1 MGFWSKIGLAD
12 AESMTMLIDKLNHV
26 TAENTELKRIL
37 EVQNQSRK
45 NDMEL
50 MRNKLDQTA
59 EDADKS
65 SAQHTDKLDSLQAEL
80 HNIKILLT
88 EQQTEVLTE
97 FRQQNGEMRERIL
110 GAVSN
115 FKDITASVDAMKN
128 SMNRNYKSLQKLASE
143 VDDAVRSNAD
153 VLNDIGQNVEEQN
166 TAIIRSN
173 ERIQKELKQMMS
185 ENQKQSDQF
194 SDMEEYLRSLWEVT
208 KLLWVNDILDER
220 EKLD

>member
-26 TAENTELKRIL
+26 TAENTELKRVL
-37 EVQNQSRK
+37 AVQDESRR
-45 NDMEL
+45 NDMEM

-97 FRQQNGEMRERIL
+97 FRQQNEEMQERIL

-128 SMNRNYKSLQKLASE
+128 SMNKNYKSLQKLMAE
-143 VDDAVRSNAD
+143 VDDAIRSNAD
-153 VLNDIGQNVEEQN
+153 V
-166 TAIIRSN
+166 
-173 ERIQKELKQMMS
+173 
-185 ENQKQSDQF
+185 
-194 SDMEEYLRSLWEVT
+194 
-208 KLLWVNDILDER
+208 
-220 EKLD
+220 

>member
-12 AESMTMLIDKLNHV
+12 AASMASLIDKLDQV
-26 TAENTELKRIL
+26 TAENAELKRIL
-37 EVQNQSRK
+37 AERDQSCK
-45 NDMEL
+45 ADME
-50 MRNKLDQTA
+50 MVHSKLDQA
-59 EDADKS
+59 VEDIGKS
-65 SAQHTDKLDSLQAEL
+65 SAQHMDKLGSLQAEL
-80 HNIKILLT
+80 QNIKALLT
-88 EQQTEVLTE
+88 EQQTEVLAE
-97 FRQQNGEMRERIL
+97 FRQQNEELREKFL

-128 SMNRNYKSLQKLASE
+128 SMNKNYKSLQKLASE

-166 TAIIRSN
+166 AEVIKNN

-185 ENQKQSDQF
+185 ENQKQSVQF

-208 KLLWVNDILDER
+208 KLLWVNDLLDER

>member
-26 TAENTELKRIL
+26 TAENAELKRVL
-37 EVQNQSRK
+37 AAQDESRK
-45 NDMEL
+45 NDMEM

-110 GAVSN
+110 EAVSN

-166 TAIIRSN
+166 TAIIRSD

-185 ENQKQSDQF
+185 ENQKQSAQF

>member
-26 TAENTELKRIL
+26 TAENTELKRVL
-37 EVQNQSRK
+37 AVQDESRR
-45 NDMEL
+45 NDMEM

-97 FRQQNGEMRERIL
+97 FRQQNEEMQERIL

-128 SMNRNYKSLQKLASE
+128 SMNKNYKSLQKLMAE
-143 VDDAVRSNAD
+143 VDDAIRSNAD
-153 VLNDIGQNVEEQN
+153 VLNDIGQNAEEQKTVVIKN
-166 TAIIRSN
+166 N
-173 ERIQKELKQMMS
+173 ERIQKELKQMMA
-185 ENQKQSDQF
+185 ENQKQSERF
-194 SDMEEYLRSLWEVT
+194 SDMEKYLRSLWEVT
-208 KLLWVNDILDER
+208 KLLWVNDLLDER

>member
-26 TAENTELKRIL
+26 TAENTELKRVL
-37 EVQNQSRK
+37 AVQDESRR
-45 NDMEL
+45 NDMEM

-97 FRQQNGEMRERIL
+97 FRQQNEEMQERIL

-128 SMNRNYKSLQKLASE
+128 SMNKNYKSLQKLMAE
-143 VDDAVRSNAD
+143 VDDAIRSNAD
-153 VLNDIGQNVEEQN
+153 VLNDIGQNAEEQKTVVIKN
-166 TAIIRSN
+166 N
-173 ERIQKELKQMMS
+173 ERIQKELKQMMA
-185 ENQKQSDQF
+185 ENQKQSDRF
-194 SDMEEYLRSLWEVT
+194 SDMEKYLRSLWEVT
-208 KLLWVNDILDER
+208 KLLWVNDLLDER

>member
-26 TAENTELKRIL
+26 TAENTELKRVL
-37 EVQNQSRK
+37 AVQDESRR
-45 NDMEL
+45 NDMEM

-97 FRQQNGEMRERIL
+97 FRQQNEEMQERIL

-128 SMNRNYKSLQKLASE
+128 SMNKNYKSLQKLMAE
-143 VDDAVRSNAD
+143 VDDAIRCNAD
-153 VLNDIGQNVEEQN
+153 VLNDIGQNAEEQKTVVIKN
-166 TAIIRSN
+166 N
-173 ERIQKELKQMMS
+173 ERIQKALKQMMA
-185 ENQKQSDQF
+185 ENQNQSDRF
-194 SDMEEYLRSLWEVT
+194 SDMEKYLRSLWEVT
-208 KLLWVNDILDER
+208 KLLWVNDLLDER